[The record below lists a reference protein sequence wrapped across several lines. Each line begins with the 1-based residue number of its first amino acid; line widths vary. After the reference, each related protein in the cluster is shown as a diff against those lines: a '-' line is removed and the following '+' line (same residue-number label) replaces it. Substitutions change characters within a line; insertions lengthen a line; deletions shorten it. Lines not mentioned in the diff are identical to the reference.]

1 MEILL
6 DSILWCIEQ
15 ALTLYFMLVVA
26 SVAIYWCMHF
36 ELIGQGGETFKRFLT
51 LLHKLT
57 EPVYAKLREK
67 IKPISGFDITPYVLI
82 FALMFVLHILEAT
95 RTALTL

>member
-36 ELIGQGGETFKRFLT
+36 ELIGQGGETFKKFLS
-51 LLHKLT
+51 LLHKVT

-82 FALMFVLHILEAT
+82 FVLMFVLHILEAT
-95 RTALTL
+95 RTAIAI